1 MSQIVRRCT
10 DADALYTFLCRIDC
24 TLPVPLS
31 QRVNLQKYAAR
42 SVQRMVFTIEE
53 DGQIVSAALFYYNF
67 MDQSFAYFDL
77 LGTVP
82 GYEGRG
88 YAKLLMNAAEESA
101 RSAGM
106 TEFHLH
112 TNASNEKAVG
122 VYTRRGYEIIATEP
136 KLHMAKKL

>member
-1 MSQIVRRCT
+1 MWFACK
-10 DADALYTFLCRIDC
+10 IDNS
-24 TLPVPLS
+24 LPVPLS
-31 QRVNLQKYAAR
+31 QRVNLKKFAAR
-42 SVQRMVFTIEE
+42 AVERIVYTIEDNGE
-53 DGQIVSAALFYYNF
+53 VVSAALFYYDF
-67 MDQSFAYFDL
+67 LDQSFAYFDL

-88 YAKLLMNAAEESA
+88 YARILMDAAEESA
-101 RSAGM
+101 RNAGM

-122 VYTRRGYEIIATEP
+122 VYSRRGYEIIETEP

>member
-1 MSQIVRRCT
+1 MSDIVKRCT
-10 DADALYTFLCRIDC
+10 DADALYAFLCKIDNS
-24 TLPVPLS
+24 LPVPLS
-31 QRVNLQKYAAR
+31 QRVNLKKFAAR
-42 SVQRMVFTIEE
+42 AVERIVYTIEDNGE
-53 DGQIVSAALFYYNF
+53 VVSAALFYYDF
-67 MDQSFAYFDL
+67 LDQSFAYFDL

-88 YAKLLMNAAEESA
+88 YARILMDAAEESA
-101 RSAGM
+101 RNAGM

-122 VYTRRGYEIIATEP
+122 VYSRRGYEIIETEP